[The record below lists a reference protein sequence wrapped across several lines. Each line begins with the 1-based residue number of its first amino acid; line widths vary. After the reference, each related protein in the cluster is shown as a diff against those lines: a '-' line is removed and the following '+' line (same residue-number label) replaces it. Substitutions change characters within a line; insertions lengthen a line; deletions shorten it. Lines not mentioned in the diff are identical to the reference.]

1 MAGFGAGDEIAPTPD
16 GRTVYARGF
25 QDGTGTVDAVDL
37 AAHTYR
43 PAFTAAPT
51 WDDAHLLG
59 VSPDSRRVYV
69 LTGGKGPQAAFRAY
83 DTATNEAVP
92 GETVTDFGLPSVT
105 DAFLGPDGHTL
116 YLTSGTG
123 VDSVLKTVRY

>member
-1 MAGFGAGDEIAPTPD
+1 MDP
-16 GRTVYARGF
+16 
-25 QDGTGTVDAVDL
+25 
-37 AAHTYR
+37 AANTYR
-43 PAFTAAPT
+43 PAFTAAPS

-69 LTGGKGPQAAFRAY
+69 LTDGKTPRAALRAY
-83 DTATNEAVP
+83 DTATNTAVP

-105 DAFLGPDGHTL
+105 DAFLGQDGHTL

-123 VDSVLKTVRY
+123 VDSVLKTVRF